1 MSEKQQRKN
10 TKNLELRAKLPL
22 IARVVAIFALVGVII
37 AIGIGFYQAY
47 GYREFRMKG
56 LKDIQLSQDVIA
68 EVNGYERT
76 ETEGDVKKYFVKAD
90 KATTFADKHQEME
103 NVYLQV
109 FDETGEK
116 FDTIT
121 AKKAI
126 HIPAED
132 GTKNFT
138 AYFSGEINI
147 ATRDALQIKTEQL
160 AYTRATET
168 VDAEEEIEF
177 SRENVSGKAYG
188 AIVKIK
194 EKTLELLKDVEIN
207 TFGNGSDEFSKIQ
220 SARITAG
227 HALVNQLEEKIDLN
241 REVFVSVVPNGNAG
255 ELSQPTE
262 INADNATARFK
273 ERELR
278 QIDLNGNVFVYQ
290 KPTEKIAKW
299 SKIRANRASAH
310 INKEVKRLELFENVD
325 IETTLNDSKPT
336 KIKSNYALY
345 EKDADRF
352 ELKNGVEIITVEDNQ
367 PTKINASEAI
377 YEQANGRI
385 FLNGNAEITQGS
397 NYIKGDKLTAELF
410 PNKKLKTAHAFGNG
424 FIRQTTPERT
434 TEISSDELNAS
445 FNDNQQLQIANS
457 IGASSAVLI
466 PARAEDYSK
475 VTLSAPNAIRLN
487 FFSNGLLQQMQTEGR
502 TTILMNAPNN
512 RADAANKKLI
522 ADAVKTT
529 FNANGKDLAKAEAV
543 GNAELFVEPLRASAE
558 NYRTTINAPRF
569 DCDFFDTGNNAR
581 NCAAGVKAK
590 VVRVPTV
597 PAEKRGNQTLIAD
610 RLNAS
615 FNQASQDIE
624 QMEAIGNTKFTELD
638 RNGIADKIIFTNND
652 KIVRLRG
659 GEPTVWDSQA
669 RAKAG
674 EIDWD
679 TGNDKS
685 ILRGKVSTTYY
696 SQNQTGG
703 ATPFGDVKS
712 PVFITAEE
720 AQFDHRAETAV
731 YSGNARAWQEN
742 NYVRADKLVL
752 NQKEGKLYGEG
763 TVQSVLYNAKQK
775 NNNKSSDVPVY
786 ASSQKMFY
794 SKDARQLRYE
804 GDVDIRQGTDR
815 ITAGTASVFLKNNNE
830 LSQTIAENNVVVT
843 QPNRRAT
850 GDWAQYTAD
859 TELVILRGN
868 PARVEDGENGASQS
882 AQITVNMRT
891 KNVVSE
897 SKTTQTNTGR
907 IRSVYKVKKPE

>member
-22 IARVVAIFALVGVII
+22 IARVVAIFALAGIII

-90 KATTFADKHQEME
+90 KATTFADNHQEME

-126 HIPAED
+126 HIPAKD

-138 AYFSGEINI
+138 AYFAGEVNI

-160 AYTRATET
+160 AYTRETET

-177 SRENVSGKAYG
+177 SRENVSGKAFG
-188 AIVKIK
+188 ATVKIK

-207 TFGNGSDEFSKIQ
+207 TYGNGSDQFAKIQ

-227 HALVNQLEEKIDLN
+227 HALVNQLEEKIELTQD
-241 REVFVSVVPNGNAG
+241 VFVSVVPNGNSG

-262 INADNATARFK
+262 INADKATAHFK
-273 ERELR
+273 ERELK

-290 KPTEKIAKW
+290 KPTDKTPKW
-299 SKIRANRASAH
+299 SKIRANRASAQ

-336 KIKSNYALY
+336 KIKSDYALY
-345 EKDADRF
+345 EKDSDRF
-352 ELKNGVEIITVEDNQ
+352 ELKSGVEIITVEDNQ

-434 TEISSDELNAS
+434 TEITANELNAT

-457 IGASSAVLI
+457 IGASNAVLI

-512 RADAANKKLI
+512 RADAANKKLT

-543 GNAELFVEPLRASAE
+543 GNAELFVEPLRASPE

-590 VVRVPTV
+590 VVRIPTV
-597 PAEKRGNQTLIAD
+597 PAANRGNQTLIAD

-615 FNQASQDIE
+615 FNQNSQDIE
-624 QMEAIGNTKFTELD
+624 QMEATGNTKFTELD

-652 KIVRLRG
+652 KVVRLRG

-679 TGNDKS
+679 TNNDKS
-685 ILRGKVSTTYY
+685 NLRGKVSTTYY

-720 AQFDHRAETAV
+720 AQFDHRAEIAV

-742 NYVRADKLVL
+742 NYVRADRLVL
-752 NQKEGKLYGEG
+752 NQKEGKLFGEG

-786 ASSQKMFY
+786 ASAQKIFY
-794 SKDARQLRYE
+794 SKDVRQLRYE

-859 TELVILRGN
+859 TEQVILRGN
-868 PARVEDGENGASQS
+868 PARVEDGENGTSQS
-882 AQITVNMRT
+882 AQISVNMRT
-891 KNVVSE
+891 KNVISE

-907 IRSVYKVKKPE
+907 IRSVYKVKKQE